1 MEYKEFLAVML
12 VLGIFSVEPAGA
24 VEMESLDQ
32 VKSPDTLNSCEMD
45 QNMVKKSTIANLD
58 HNKCLNRLE
67 IYSSTGIIGAVL
79 NQTGN
84 ETVMDETD
92 FNQTIDNENNTNE
105 TVLNNSTDENKT
117 VFNETGNGT
126 VENETNV
133 NGTALNNTTYANET
147 SLNQTDNSTQDS
159 PAKTHTLNTI
169 ENAGYALAAIAGCFA
184 VGIAVAPEGVTKTIC
199 VVGAVVCG
207 VAAAACFVVHAIASW
222 FNW

>member
-1 MEYKEFLAVML
+1 MEYKEFLAVLL
-12 VLGIFSVEPAGA
+12 VLGILSVEPAGA
-24 VEMESLDQ
+24 VEIGSLNQ
-32 VKSPDTLNSCEMD
+32 VKSPDTLNSCEIA
-45 QNMVKKSTIANLD
+45 QSMVKSAVVNQD
-58 HNKCLNRLE
+58 HNKCLNKLE
-67 IYSSTGIIGAVL
+67 IHSSTDI
-79 NQTGN
+79 N
-84 ETVMDETD
+84 ETILNKTVIDETD
-92 FNQTIDNENNTNE
+92 FNQTIGNENNTNE
-105 TVLNNSTDENKT
+105 TVLNNSINENKT

-126 VENETNV
+126 FENETNV
-133 NGTALNNTTYANET
+133 NGTALNNTIYANET

-169 ENAGYALAAIAGCFA
+169 ENEGYALAAIAGCFA

>member
-1 MEYKEFLAVML
+1 MEYKEFLAVLL

-24 VEMESLDQ
+24 VEIGSLNQ
-32 VKSPDTLNSCEMD
+32 VKSPDILNSCEID
-45 QNMVKKSTIANLD
+45 QNMAKKSAMANLD
-58 HNKCLNRLE
+58 HNKCLNKIE
-67 IYSSTGIIGAVL
+67 MYSSTGINGTVL

-92 FNQTIDNENNTNE
+92 FNQTIGNENNTNE

-117 VFNETGNGT
+117 VFNETG
-126 VENETNV
+126 

-207 VAAAACFVVHAIASW
+207 VAAAVCFVVHAIASW
-222 FNW
+222 FDW